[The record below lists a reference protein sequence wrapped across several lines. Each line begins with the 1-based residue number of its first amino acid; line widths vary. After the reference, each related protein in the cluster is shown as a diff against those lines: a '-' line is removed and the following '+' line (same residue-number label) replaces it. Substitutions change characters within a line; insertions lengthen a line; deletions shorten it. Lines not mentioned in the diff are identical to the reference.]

1 MWVGVMC
8 GVSEGVVSGV
18 SEGVVSANC
27 AYAVITCM
35 HGVRVQTYS
44 HFRVSVTFAR
54 CTPQSLT

>member
-1 MWVGVMC
+1 MC

-27 AYAVITCM
+27 AYAVIKCM
-35 HGVRVQTYS
+35 HGVRVRMYS